1 MTGSLLMPKC
11 NRLIVKRMQRSA
23 QAANRHQRNVKMPA
37 KLPLTDTVCFSA
49 CSVANGPLAGNGM
62 IAQHG
67 PGSTLG
73 ATVNLGSGGADITVG
88 DTRPLVVCTRSCV
101 IATCP
106 RRLHDLLV

>member
-1 MTGSLLMPKC
+1 MHRRNMEMP
-11 NRLIVKRMQRSA
+11 ST
-23 QAANRHQRNVKMPA
+23 
-37 KLPLTDTVCFSA
+37 LTVTTVPSFSA

-88 DTRPLVVCTRSCV
+88 DTRPLVVCTLPCM

-106 RRLHDLLV
+106 RNLHSLLV